1 MKVLSIIALFL
12 WSLIVNPPIDEREFD
27 YTITGFSDRISD
39 GQTVYLV
46 RSDLI
51 AFGNDLLDSTISHN
65 GRFILSGKTSE
76 RSFVVLKSD
85 TELITRN
92 YFILDSSPI
101 SVHQQDGIT
110 KIIGGGDQQ
119 LMDSI
124 KGIFDIA
131 DRVRRSI
138 SDSMDYYT
146 SINQPILA
154 EYFKGLYG
162 KIYFENVGFHDRVF
176 YSDPK
181 NFNSFYALQ
190 YAIGAM
196 SDKNFED
203 NHDFYSRLSPELKRT
218 RYGRTIASYIYRDTL
233 SRFTDIAGQVDTS
246 GTPLKYNFPAK
257 GYTLIDFWAS
267 WCGPCRAN
275 VPVLKEL
282 YEKYNRSSAF
292 EIIGI
297 TIDDSERAWKQAVFQ
312 DEAPWIN
319 VAEYV
324 DNSFLFPGL
333 ELRARANRIAVY
345 SGSLYV
351 VPQYFLL
358 DPQGRIVLKS
368 QDIEEVI
375 DMVEKV
381 HAFIYQKQS
390 LWYK

>member
-1 MKVLSIIALFL
+1 MKLTDTFGLPAVLLL
-12 WSLIVNPPIDEREFD
+12 LSLGCVSGSKQESDSNGQLYYDDLVFESADPQNDIRNDVVYNYLSGFD

-39 GQTVYLV
+39 GQTIYLV

-85 TELITRN
+85 TELLTTN

-101 SVHQQDGIT
+101 SIHQQDGIT

-119 LMDSI
+119 IMDSI
-124 KGIFDIA
+124 KGISA
-131 DRVRRSI
+131 TMDRSSR
-138 SDSMDYYT
+138 
-146 SINQPILA
+146 
-154 EYFKGLYG
+154 
-162 KIYFENVGFHDRVF
+162 DRVF

-181 NFNSFYALQ
+181 NFSSFYALQ
-190 YAIGAM
+190 YGIGAM
-196 SDKNFED
+196 SEKGFED
-203 NHDFYSRLSPELKRT
+203 NHDFYSRLSPELKGT

-233 SRFTDIAGQVDTS
+233 SRFTDIDGQVDTA

-358 DPQGRIVLKS
+358 DPQGRIVLRS
-368 QDIEEVI
+368 HDIEEVI
-375 DMVEKV
+375 GMVEKV
-381 HAFIYQKQS
+381 H
-390 LWYK
+390 L